1 MIRQIA
7 PLLVLV
13 AASFST
19 VGCKA
24 HNAGAKSLSAAEEA
38 KETAAPVAEGG
49 RWEVICQSVETPV
62 DKTLY
67 KISVRGAV
75 SETDEGQAILVSV
88 TKVAGSVTEQISTD
102 EPGHGAI
109 SEKGQ
114 GFLGFTSGV
123 LTSLYQPSAGAKP
136 HTGVL
141 TLAKLQQVEGLR
153 VGCDVSKLDAAVK
166 PTDSRG

>member
-1 MIRQIA
+1 MVRQVT
-7 PLLVLV
+7 LVMTMLALSV
-13 AASFST
+13 TSVS
-19 VGCKA
+19 CKA
-24 HNAGAKSLSAAEEA
+24 HNDGARSLSAAEEA
-38 KETAAPVAEGG
+38 KETPAPVAAGG
-49 RWEVICQSVETPV
+49 RWEVVCQSVETPT
-62 DKTLY
+62 DKAIY
-67 KISVRGAV
+67 KLNVRGAV

-88 TKVAGSVTEQISTD
+88 TKVVGSTSEQVATE

-123 LTSLYQPSAGAKP
+123 LTSLYQPSAGSRA

-153 VGCDVSKLDAAVK
+153 VGCDVSKLDSGAASK
-166 PTDSRG
+166 DSQG